1 MGLMLIG
8 QLDLFM
14 DLMLIGQWIR
24 GMDNGQ
30 YTEVM

>member
-14 DLMLIGQWIR
+14 DLMLIGQWTR
-24 GMDNGQ
+24 GMDN
-30 YTEVM
+30 THR